1 MTCFSSSDTTKK
13 LLLQVIEESADYYKR
28 CSYLQEIIRL
38 GKKDDVWRRALIAY
52 LDTSL
57 SDKATAKVFSRN

>member
-1 MTCFSSSDTTKK
+1 MTCFGSSDTTKK
-13 LLLQVIEESADYYKR
+13 LLLQFVAENADYYKR

-38 GKKDDVWRRALIAY
+38 GQKDDVWRRALIAY

-57 SDKATAKVFSRN
+57 PDRTVTKSFSKN

>member
-1 MTCFSSSDTTKK
+1 MTCFRSSDTTKK
-13 LLLQVIEESADYYKR
+13 LLLQFIEESADYYKR
-28 CSYLQEIIRL
+28 CSYLQEIIHM

-57 SDKATAKVFSRN
+57 PDRTVAKAFSKN

>member
-13 LLLQVIEESADYYKR
+13 LLLQFIEESADYSKR
-28 CSYLQEIIRL
+28 CSYLQKIIHL
-38 GKKDDVWRRALIAY
+38 GKNDDVWRRALIAY

-57 SDKATAKVFSRN
+57 KDSSSAKTFSKN